1 MARKPRQERAKATVS
16 AIVEAGFIAMAERGP
31 AATTTRQI
39 ADIAGVGVGSLY
51 EYFDNKEAIFS
62 VMSERFVADTVAMIR
77 PLIPDLV
84 RMSITEAVENLLQQF
99 RDFLQE
105 NGGRYLNCVQY
116 AMTLDFEMYLDPL
129 QKTLSELV
137 TQYLMHH
144 PETLQIRSIPTMSYI
159 MIHGGIFAV
168 VRHLTD
174 HDPPISFDELAGGL
188 ARMVG
193 HYTEQEIRIAQG
205 TRVQLEKAG
214 ESAGNRPEDE
224 D

>member
-1 MARKPRQERAKATVS
+1 MARKPRQTRAKATVN

-51 EYFDNKEAIFS
+51 EYFDNKDAIFS
-62 VMSERFVADTVAMIR
+62 VMSERFVADTVALIR
-77 PLIPDLV
+77 PLIPTLV
-84 RMSITEAVENLLQQF
+84 RMPISDAVRELLERF
-99 RDFLQE
+99 REFLQE
-105 NGGRYLNCVQY
+105 GDGRYLNCVQY
-116 AMTLDFEMYLDPL
+116 AITLDFEMYLDPL
-129 QKTLSELV
+129 QTALSELV

-168 VRHLTD
+168 VRHLTEPN
-174 HDPPISFDELAGGL
+174 PPISFDELVEGL

-193 HYTEQEIRIAQG
+193 HYTEQEIALAKATRAELNAQ
-205 TRVQLEKAG
+205 TRG
-214 ESAGNRPEDE
+214 D
-224 D
+224 

>member
-1 MARKPRQERAKATVS
+1 MARKPSQTRAKATVN

-51 EYFDNKEAIFS
+51 EYFDNKDAIFS
-62 VMSERFVADTVAMIR
+62 VMSERFVADTVALIR
-77 PLIPDLV
+77 PLIPTLV
-84 RMSITEAVENLLQQF
+84 RMPISDAVRELLERF
-99 RDFLQE
+99 REFLQE
-105 NGGRYLNCVQY
+105 GDGRYLNCVQY
-116 AMTLDFEMYLDPL
+116 AITLDFEMYLDPL
-129 QKTLSELV
+129 QTALSELV

-168 VRHLTD
+168 VRHLTEPN
-174 HDPPISFDELAGGL
+174 PPISFDELVEGL

-193 HYTEQEIRIAQG
+193 HYIEQEIALAKATRSELNAQ
-205 TRVQLEKAG
+205 TRG
-214 ESAGNRPEDE
+214 D
-224 D
+224 

>member
-1 MARKPRQERAKATVS
+1 MARKPRQERAKATVN

-31 AATTTRQI
+31 SATTTRQI

-62 VMSERFVADTVAMIR
+62 VMSERFVADTVAMIQ
-77 PLIPDLV
+77 PLVPDLV
-84 RMSITEAVENLLQQF
+84 RMPIADAIKELLNSF

-105 NGGRYLNCVQY
+105 DGGRYLNCIQY
-116 AMTLDFEMYLDPL
+116 AMTLDFEMYLEPL

-159 MIHGGIFAV
+159 MINGGIFAV

-174 HDPPISFDELAGGL
+174 PNPPIGFDELADGL

-193 HYTEQEIRIAQG
+193 HYTEQEIQIAKA
-205 TRVQLEKAG
+205 TRDRLSKEGEGQEK
-214 ESAGNRPEDE
+214 E
-224 D
+224 

>member
-1 MARKPRQERAKATVS
+1 MTRKPQQERAKATVN

-31 AATTTRQI
+31 AATTTRHI
-39 ADIAGVGVGSLY
+39 AEIAGVGVGSLY

-62 VMSERFVADTVAMIR
+62 VMSERFVADTVAMIQ
-77 PLIPDLV
+77 PLVPELV
-84 RMSITEAVENLLQQF
+84 RMPIADAVRELLNHF
-99 RDFLQE
+99 RQFLQE
-105 NGGRYLNCVQY
+105 NDRRYLNCVQY
-116 AMTLDFEMYLDPL
+116 AMTLDFEMYLEPL

-174 HDPPISFDELAGGL
+174 PNPPISFDDLADGL

-193 HYTEQEIRIAQG
+193 HYTEQEIQIARM
-205 TRVQLEKAG
+205 TRDKL
-214 ESAGNRPEDE
+214 SAERQDVDND
-224 D
+224 